1 MKSPANKDSVI
12 ARYMEGP
19 ALLRRTLADL
29 DEADFDTSPTKGGW
43 TIRQIVHH
51 IVDGDDLWKT
61 CIKQALGNEQT
72 EFSLD
77 WYRTLTQD
85 TWADRWAYKQRSVD
99 VSLSLLQANRNHV
112 FQLLEHV
119 PDGWNRSVG
128 FREPNGEIVR
138 VPAGFV
144 IEMQADHVVHHVKQI
159 ETILNKSGP

>member
-1 MKSPANKDSVI
+1 MKPTADKDSVI

-19 ALLRRTLADL
+19 ALLKRTLADV
-29 DEADFDTSPTKGGW
+29 DEADFDTAPAHGGW

-61 CIKQALGNEQT
+61 CIKQALGNEQV

-77 WYRTLTQD
+77 WYRALTQD
-85 TWADRWAYKQRSVD
+85 TWADRWAYNQRSVD
-99 VSLSLLQANRNHV
+99 VSLSLLQAIRNHV

-138 VPAGFV
+138 VSVGVV
-144 IEMQADHVVHHVKQI
+144 IEMQADHVVHHVKHI
-159 ETILNKSGP
+159 ETILKKSGP